1 MEKYHHETRL
11 SSAEMAS
18 LWSQYVKDTAR
29 LCVLKYFS
37 ATVEDRDFCMIID
50 SGIQSTKEYLAYMSD
65 LFEKENFPVP
75 TGFSKE
81 DVNIDAP
88 RLFSDIYCIQN
99 LKDVTVA
106 QMSADTLAIGLSSRY
121 DLLAFHERLLND
133 AVQLQVEIKEVLLE
147 KGLYIRPPYIPV
159 PDQAEFVTLQSFL
172 GNLAGK
178 QRPLTVIEMSHLFL
192 TNETNL
198 LARET
203 LLGFAQVAKSEKV
216 KRYFLRGNEIACKQV
231 KVLKQILTQE
241 DLPAPMLWDSAVS
254 NSKIPPFSDRLMMF
268 LVTTM
273 AAGSIAKYGAAM
285 GASPRK
291 DVGLKYARLLAEI
304 SLYAEDGA
312 NIMIE
317 KRWLEVPPH
326 SPDYNHLIKE

>member
-1 MEKYHHETRL
+1 MVMNHETRL

-18 LWSQYVKDTAR
+18 LWSQYVKDTSR

-37 ATVEDRDFCMIID
+37 AIVENRDFSKIID
-50 SGIQSTKEYLAYMSD
+50 SGIRSTEEYLAYMAD

-81 DVNIDAP
+81 DVNLDAP
-88 RLFSDIYCIQN
+88 RLFSDLYCIQN
-99 LKDVTVA
+99 LKDLTIA
-106 QMSADTLAIGLSSRY
+106 QMTADTLAIGLSSRY
-121 DLLAFHERLLND
+121 DLIAFHEKLLND

-159 PDQAEFVTLQSFL
+159 PDQAEFVTNQSFL

-178 QRPLTVIEMSHLFL
+178 QRPLTVLEMSHLFL

-203 LLGFAQVAKSEKV
+203 LLAFAQVARSEKV
-216 KRYFLRGNEIACKQV
+216 KRYFLRGEEISSKQI

-241 DLPAPMLWDSAVS
+241 DLPAPMLWDSGVS
-254 NSKIPPFSDRLMMF
+254 NSKVAPFSDKLMMF
-268 LVTTM
+268 LVTSM
-273 AAGSIAKYGAAM
+273 AAGGIAKYGAAM

-317 KRWLEVPPH
+317 NGWLEEPPH
-326 SPDYNHLIKE
+326 TPDHDQLIRE